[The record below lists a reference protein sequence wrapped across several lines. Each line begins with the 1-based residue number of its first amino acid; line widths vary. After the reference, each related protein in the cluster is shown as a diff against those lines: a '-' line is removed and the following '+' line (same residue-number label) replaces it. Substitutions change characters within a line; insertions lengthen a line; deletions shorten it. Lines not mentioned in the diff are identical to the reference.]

1 MKSLQF
7 LSVVISL
14 LGIQLAQGQITSKD
28 EMMNFKNVWFYDNRE
43 ELYDFQFREGEKT
56 LSYSA
61 LFMENDLLFFSL
73 DVNGS
78 CQCTFTLDRKYV
90 VKRITDDTYYYE
102 TEYVY
107 AEFRNIPPIEK
118 LRSKKI
124 PIKVWF
130 NRKNHRVTIKIGKK
144 VVADKNAYFANLM
157 LPIAFG

>member
-1 MKSLQF
+1 MTTERSYMTSNSAKVRKRYL
-7 LSVVISL
+7 
-14 LGIQLAQGQITSKD
+14 IQHCL
-28 EMMNFKNVWFYDNRE
+28 W
-43 ELYDFQFREGEKT
+43 KT
-56 LSYSA
+56 I
-61 LFMENDLLFFSL
+61 FFSL